1 MGSKEKK
8 RKKLDIDYLL
18 NASPATRP
26 SQRMRRLSD
35 SGSGTGSRNNE
46 SGCGGSSSAM
56 GSFFLDDPSTQSTFS
71 ATPFRCEECGRG
83 FSLRANLKKHEQ
95 RVHQRLEKHKCN
107 LCSKSFHLAKHKRT
121 IHQTE
126 GLAWIYRLDIA
137 IAVFIMNYFCKQYGY
152 RLQVFFTTDNRY
164 AFFVNWK

>member
-107 LCSKSFHLAKHKRT
+107 LCSKSFPFQDGLLRHISQVHDNERKYLCSICGNKFKQSAHLAKHKRT

-126 GLAWIYRLDIA
+126 GLA
-137 IAVFIMNYFCKQYGY
+137 
-152 RLQVFFTTDNRY
+152 
-164 AFFVNWK
+164 